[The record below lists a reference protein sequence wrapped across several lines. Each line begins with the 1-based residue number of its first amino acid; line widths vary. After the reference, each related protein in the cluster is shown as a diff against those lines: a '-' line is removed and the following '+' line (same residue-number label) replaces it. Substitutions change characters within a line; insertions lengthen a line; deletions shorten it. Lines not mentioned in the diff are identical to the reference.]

1 MLVKIIYLY
10 KYYDTE
16 NFLKHCQK
24 VDGCLTLANLNYI
37 TLVDCNASV
46 MPPSKRQ
53 RIFFLSYKKTMLLI
67 L

>member
-46 MPPSKRQ
+46 MPPSKH
-53 RIFFLSYKKTMLLI
+53 SEH
-67 L
+67 